1 MEDLADLRL
10 AIDASIW
17 LQHFLKAQRG
27 PDGTP
32 IPGAHLLGFFRRICK
47 LLYYGIRPVFV
58 FDGPAPELKRRT
70 LAKRRER
77 REGTKVTVDHARLAR
92 KILAS
97 QLDKAGKTMTTEMIR
112 ETRELLSYFNIPY
125 VDAPSEAEAQCVEL
139 ERLGLVDGVVTDDG
153 DALLFGAQ
161 RLYRNVFRKDKYVEL
176 YQASVLSRDLFLD
189 RDHLIAAGLLLGGDY
204 ADGVVGIGPA
214 LAKDML
220 KVWRNSCGHGG
231 TEGPMDYLSRLRHI
245 LEDPKEDER
254 GLDPSFPDPRVVQ
267 AYTDPMVDHS
277 TEKCVWLIPDLDGL
291 ER

>member
-1 MEDLADLRL
+1 GLWKLVEPAARPVPMEDLADLRL

-47 LLYYGIRPVFV
+47 LLYYGVRPVFV

-70 LAKRRER
+70 LVRFDAFFSQIQKDGDRVRTFRAGLQQDLKSMDDRR
-77 REGTKVTVDHARLAR
+77 R
-92 KILAS
+92 KEMRDTS
-97 QLDKAGKTMTTEMIR
+97 EVTTEMIR
-112 ETRELLSYFNIPY
+112 ETRELLAYFNIPY

-161 RLYRNVFRKDKYVEL
+161 NLYRNVFRKDKYVEL
-176 YQASVLSRDLFLD
+176 YQASVLSRDLDLD
-189 RDHLIAAGLLLGGDY
+189 LDHLVAAGLLLGGDY
-204 ADGVVGIGPA
+204 ADGIIGVGPV

-220 KVWRNSCGHGG
+220 
-231 TEGPMDYLSRLRHI
+231 
-245 LEDPKEDER
+245 
-254 GLDPSFPDPRVVQ
+254 
-267 AYTDPMVDHS
+267 
-277 TEKCVWLIPDLDGL
+277 
-291 ER
+291 